1 MPDST
6 LLLLSVSSMQAGV
19 REGAGRWD
27 GSGGLKVST
36 KDREEE
42 EDGAASRVEDI
53 VAEER
58 VATAAVAALAL
69 APVDA
74 SLAVLPVPV
83 PVLVP
88 VLLSLL
94 FFFLL
99 EISTTLNLHMT

>member
-1 MPDST
+1 
-6 LLLLSVSSMQAGV
+6 MQAGV

-36 KDREEE
+36 KDRE